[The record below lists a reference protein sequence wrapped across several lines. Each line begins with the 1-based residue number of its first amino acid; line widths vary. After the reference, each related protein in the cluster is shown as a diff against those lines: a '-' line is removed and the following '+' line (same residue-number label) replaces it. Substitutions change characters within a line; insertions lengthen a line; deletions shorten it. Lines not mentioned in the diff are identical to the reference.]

1 MPCDVPH
8 LYPSVL
14 PVPPDCGP
22 IPSCPAKSRVVRRAA
37 VVALGAALAILAV
50 TAHAQVPTAG
60 ATARVKVRVV
70 SDTTG
75 VDAAIVRA
83 GRFGAQTNAR
93 GETELRV
100 SPGTHTFVATKIG
113 LRPDSVRLTLRTG
126 ADTSITIALET
137 QVTQVDAVI
146 VSATRSERRVEDV
159 PLRVEVID
167 EEELA
172 EKVAMTPGDIAMML
186 NETSGLRVQTTSPS
200 LGGANIRIQGLAG
213 RYSLLLADGL
223 PLYGGQAGGL
233 GLLQIPPVDLGRVE
247 VIKGT
252 ASALYGSSALGG
264 VVNLLSRRPGKEA
277 EHTALLNQTTRG
289 GTDAV
294 AFLTAPLSDHWGYTL
309 LAGAHRQAQRD
320 LDADGWTDL
329 PGYERAVIRPR
340 FYFGDGSRT
349 AFLTVGFTGED
360 RQGGTLPGRRA
371 PDGAPFDEGLTTR
384 RADVGALARWVVT
397 DSTRAL
403 HGAIVTLRGSA
414 VEQRHGHQFGLARED
429 DRHATWFGEAAI
441 AVPRGR
447 VSYVGGVTLQQ
458 DMYRAQ
464 DVAGFDYTF
473 TVPAV
478 FGQVDLDPAS
488 WMSLSTSARADAHS
502 EYGTV
507 VNPRLSVLLRRSD
520 GKLAGWSSRFS
531 VGTGEY
537 APSPFTEATE
547 ATGLSP
553 LRPLE
558 DLAAERATS
567 GSVDIGGPVETA
579 MGHVELNATAFVSR
593 VAHPVQVRDAAGT
606 TRFGAAR
613 IRLANAA
620 QPTRTWGIE
629 LLGRFVRELGEE
641 VNGVEAPALR
651 VTGTYTFLRSTECDP
666 GAAGGGGAC
675 TRRTVPL
682 TPRHTAGVVA
692 AIEREGKSRLGLEVY
707 YTGRQALDEN
717 PYRRKSKP
725 YLILGLLG
733 ERAFTTRAG
742 TARLFV
748 NLENLT
754 NVRQTRHDPL
764 LLPSR
769 GQGGRWTTDA
779 WTELTGF
786 TANAGVRIGF

>member
-1 MPCDVPH
+1 LSIV
-8 LYPSVL
+8 
-14 PVPPDCGP
+14 
-22 IPSCPAKSRVVRRAA
+22 I
-37 VVALGAALAILAV
+37 GAALAMLAV
-50 TAHAQVPTAG
+50 TAHAQDPAAS

-93 GETELRV
+93 GEAELLV
-100 SPGTHTFVATKIG
+100 SPGTYTFVAAKLG
-113 LRPDSVRLTLRTG
+113 LRTDSVHLTIRAG
-126 ADTSITIALET
+126 ADTSIRIALEA
-137 QVTQVDAVI
+137 QVAHIEAVV

-167 EEELA
+167 EEEIA

-247 VIKGT
+247 IIKGT

-264 VVNLLSRRPGKEA
+264 VVNLLSRRPAQAA
-277 EHTALLNQTTRG
+277 EHTALLNQTSRG
-289 GTDAV
+289 GTDGV
-294 AFLTAPLSDHWGYTL
+294 VFLTAPLSGQWGYTL
-309 LAGAHRQAQRD
+309 LAGAHRQSQRD

-349 AFLTVGFTGED
+349 AFLTAGFTAEN
-360 RQGGTLPGRRA
+360 RQGGTLPGQRA

-384 RADVGALARWVVT
+384 RADLGALARWVVQ
-397 DSTRAL
+397 DSSSVLR
-403 HGAIVTLRGSA
+403 GAIVTLRGSA
-414 VEQRHGHQFGLARED
+414 VEQRHRHQFGLAREG
-429 DRHATWFGEAAI
+429 DRHRTWFGEGAI

-447 VSYVGGVTLQQ
+447 VSYVGGVALQQ
-458 DMYRAQ
+458 DMYRAE
-464 DVAGFDYTF
+464 DVSGFDYTF

-478 FGQVDLDPAS
+478 FAQVDLDPAP
-488 WMSLSTSARADAHS
+488 WIALSTSARADAHS
-502 EYGTV
+502 AYGTV
-507 VNPRLSVLLRRSD
+507 VNPRLSVLLRRPD
-520 GKLAGWSSRFS
+520 GVLAGWSSRLS
-531 VGTGEY
+531 LGTGEF
-537 APSPFTEATE
+537 APSPFTETTE

-553 LRPLE
+553 LLPLE
-558 DLAAERATS
+558 NLTAERAVS
-567 GSVDIGGPVETA
+567 GSVDLGGPLQLAIGRVEF
-579 MGHVELNATAFVSR
+579 NATAFASR
-593 VAHPVQVRDAAGT
+593 VDHPVQVRDADGT
-606 TRFGAAR
+606 TPMGAAR

-620 QPTRTWGIE
+620 QPTRTWGLE

-641 VNGVEAPALR
+641 VDGDEAPALR
-651 VTGTYTFLRSTECDP
+651 VTGTYTLLRSTECDP
-666 GAAGGGGAC
+666 GAAGGTDGCA
-675 TRRTVPL
+675 RRTVPL

-692 AIEREGKSRLGLEVY
+692 AIEREGKSRIGVEVY
-707 YTGRQALDEN
+707 YTGCQSLDEN
-717 PYRRKSKP
+717 PYRTESKP
-725 YLILGLLG
+725 YVVLGLLG

-742 TARLFV
+742 TARVFL

-754 NVRQTRHDPL
+754 NVRQTRYDPL
-764 LLPSR
+764 LLPAR

-786 TANAGVRIGF
+786 TANAGVRVGF